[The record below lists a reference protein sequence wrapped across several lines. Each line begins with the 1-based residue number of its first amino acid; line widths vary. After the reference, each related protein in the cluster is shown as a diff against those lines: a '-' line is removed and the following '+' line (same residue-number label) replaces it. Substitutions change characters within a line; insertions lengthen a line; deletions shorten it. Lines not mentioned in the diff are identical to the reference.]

1 MAFEVARV
9 HGMIRS
15 NIREDGNSTKEE
27 ASLRSVVVGE
37 VTASSLFDAQ
47 ETQPNTPLSES
58 SPHSTDTEGEE
69 EDDDD
74 NGLLAGL
81 AQHIAETMLYEEDE
95 AVIDHQGPR
104 GAHSPELRNAAPNS
118 SSWSNSGSFWSSV
131 QGSSTASLTSPSS
144 SGVSSQ
150 VSSPTTPPEARQ
162 NDTDADADAWD
173 LLYAAAAAGEE
184 VHNLKMK
191 LEQRK
196 PGLPSFPKS
205 RHNQQHIQRQQPVV
219 QAAHLQAPVTGLGL
233 QDHMPAR
240 NGRPLKTASSPGAP
254 CQSYMRNE
262 ADRIAMHGS
271 GNQHR
276 WNSAERLGEDWG
288 SLRSSSGQMAVK
300 AGPGFGCQSR
310 TNREYHH
317 HHHQHQHQG
326 WPGLKKGCNKGQYR
340 SERFMDYN
348 SPQWTAANG
357 QGSGMR
363 AVFLGS
369 GGGSGRE
376 SSGTG
381 VFIPRCAGNG
391 PELNRKPACSTT
403 VLLPSRIVQALNLNV
418 ENMCSNPSLPST
430 SFLHSAA
437 HSDHLA
443 SMPAPPSVPHC
454 LGTLA
459 TGPSKSSFE
468 ERCWL
473 ATCGKACPLI
483 LQQNAAPELLS
494 LPSEWT
500 Y

>member
-9 HGMIRS
+9 HGIIRS
-15 NIREDGNSTKEE
+15 NIREDGSSSKEE
-27 ASLRSVVVGE
+27 ASLRGVVVGE
-37 VTASSLFDAQ
+37 VTASSPFDAQ
-47 ETQPNTPLSES
+47 ETQPNTPPSES

-81 AQHIAETMLYEEDE
+81 AQHIAETMLYEEE
-95 AVIDHQGPR
+95 EGEGVVDHQGAR
-104 GAHSPELRNAAPNS
+104 GAHSLELRNAAPDS
-118 SSWSNSGSFWSSV
+118 SSWSNSGSCWSSV
-131 QGSSTASLTSPSS
+131 LGSSTASSTSPSS
-144 SGVSSQ
+144 SRVSSQ
-150 VSSPTTPPEARQ
+150 VSSPTTPLEARQ
-162 NDTDADADAWD
+162 NDTDADAWD
-173 LLYAAAAAGEE
+173 LLYTAAAAGE

-191 LEQRK
+191 LEPRK
-196 PGLPSFPKS
+196 PGLPSFPTS

-233 QDHMPAR
+233 QDHMLAR
-240 NGRPLKTASSPGAP
+240 NGRPLKVASSPGAP

-271 GNQHR
+271 GIQHR
-276 WNSAERLGEDWG
+276 WNSAERLGEDRG
-288 SLRSSSGQMAVK
+288 SLRSSSG
-300 AGPGFGCQSR
+300 
-310 TNREYHH
+310 
-317 HHHQHQHQG
+317 HQHQG

-357 QGSGMR
+357 RGSGMR

-418 ENMCSNPSLPST
+418 ENI
-430 SFLHSAA
+430 
-437 HSDHLA
+437 
-443 SMPAPPSVPHC
+443 VPHC

-468 ERCWL
+468 ECCWL
-473 ATCGKACPLI
+473 ASCGKARPSI

>member
-9 HGMIRS
+9 HGIIRS
-15 NIREDGNSTKEE
+15 NIREDGSSSKEE
-27 ASLRSVVVGE
+27 ASLRGVVVGE
-37 VTASSLFDAQ
+37 VRASSLFDAQ
-47 ETQPNTPLSES
+47 ETQPNTPPSES

-69 EDDDD
+69 EDDDDD

-81 AQHIAETMLYEEDE
+81 AQHIAETMLYEEE
-95 AVIDHQGPR
+95 EEEGVVDHQGPR
-104 GAHSPELRNAAPNS
+104 GAHSLELRNAAPDS
-118 SSWSNSGSFWSSV
+118 SSWSNSGSCWSSV
-131 QGSSTASLTSPSS
+131 LGSSTASSTSPSS
-144 SGVSSQ
+144 SRVSSQ
-150 VSSPTTPPEARQ
+150 VSSPPTTPLEARQ
-162 NDTDADADAWD
+162 NDIDADAWD
-173 LLYAAAAAGEE
+173 LLYTAAAAGE

-191 LEQRK
+191 LEPRK
-196 PGLPSFPKS
+196 PGLPSSPTS

-219 QAAHLQAPVTGLGL
+219 QPAHLQAPVTGLGL
-233 QDHMPAR
+233 QGHMLAR
-240 NGRPLKTASSPGAP
+240 NGRPLKAASSPGAP

-271 GNQHR
+271 GIQHR
-276 WNSAERLGEDWG
+276 WNSAERLGDDRG

-310 TNREYHH
+310 TNHEY

-418 ENMCSNPSLPST
+418 ENI
-430 SFLHSAA
+430 A
-437 HSDHLA
+437 
-443 SMPAPPSVPHC
+443 PHC

-459 TGPSKSSFE
+459 MGPSKSSFE
-468 ERCWL
+468 ECCWL
-473 ATCGKACPLI
+473 ASCGKACPSI
-483 LQQNAAPELLS
+483 LQQNAAPELLN